1 MGALTCLINYTQVAH
16 TNNGGYDI
24 PLLAATADANVPL
37 GNGKLILSAD
47 LPEVKDYSQVS
58 SLLTV
63 TNPVVAEQYIKLT
76 NFKTIPLTLN
86 EYLMRLSF
94 TMETDS
100 ANFAGYIR
108 SLMEV
113 SKNVD
118 MYKQMV
124 STIQG

>member
-1 MGALTCLINYTQVAH
+1 MAQ

-24 PLLAATADANVPL
+24 PLLKDTQDSNVPL

-47 LPEVKDYSQVS
+47 LPDVKDYSQVS
-58 SLLTV
+58 SLLNV
-63 TNPVVAEQYIKLT
+63 VNPVVAEQYIELK

-94 TMETDS
+94 TSETDS

-108 SLMEV
+108 SLMDV
-113 SKNVD
+113 AKNVN
-118 MYKQMV
+118 MYEQMV
-124 STIQG
+124 NLYQN